1 MTRKSNDPVHDA
13 TAIDAARTTT
23 ADSVADYLSRH
34 PDFFAGRPELLARM
48 AAPSRWSGD
57 GVVDMQ
63 RYLLERTRTE
73 IADLRNC
80 AQEVIETSRSNMS
93 VQTRTH
99 AAALAL
105 IAVPDVDH
113 LLRVVSDDLPLL
125 LDLDAVSLGFEES
138 SPPLAALV
146 GAEVRRLPRGKVD
159 AMLGADQNVRLMKT
173 IRDNGTLF
181 GSAAGLVRSAALA
194 RLRPGKRVPAGL
206 LAFGS
211 RGATFRP
218 NQGTELIHFLT
229 RVFESCLH
237 RLAER

>member
-13 TAIDAARTTT
+13 TAIDAAREAS
-23 ADSVADYLSRH
+23 ADSVADYLGRH
-34 PDFFAGRPELLARM
+34 PDFFSDRPELLARM
-48 AAPSRWSGD
+48 SAPSRWSGD

-73 IADLRNC
+73 IADLRDC

-113 LLRVVSDDLPLL
+113 LLRVVADDLPLL
-125 LDLDAVSLGFEES
+125 LDLDVVSVGFDES

-146 GAEVRRLPRGKVD
+146 GAEVRRLPAGTVD
-159 AMLGADQNVRLMKT
+159 AMLGADNNVRLMKT
-173 IRDNGTLF
+173 IKDDGTLF
-181 GSAAGLVRSAALA
+181 ASAAGLVRSAALA
-194 RLRPGKRVPAGL
+194 RLRPGRRVPAGL

-211 RGATFRP
+211 RGANFRP

-237 RLAER
+237 RLAEK